1 MEGVRP
7 WHIVLFVAAA
17 IALGLGLFWQLRSGD
32 QIEKATTV
40 VIVDVATGDLYE
52 CDRPSGGGLLF
63 PLKNPETQKALML
76 PAEREGEVWKVSAR
90 YLPLAVSLAEKESG
104 EVALNKATG
113 QVKVKSPEPIKRK
126 LAEK

>member
-17 IALGLGLFWQLRSGD
+17 IALGFGFFWQLSSGEE
-32 QIEKATTV
+32 IEKATTV

-52 CDRPSGGGLLF
+52 CDRPSAGGLLF

-76 PAEREGEVWKVSAR
+76 PAEREGDVWKVSSR
-90 YLPLAVSLAEKESG
+90 YLPLAASLVAKETG
-104 EVALNKATG
+104 EVALDKATG
-113 QVKVKSPEPIKRK
+113 HVKVKSPEPVKRK

>member
-17 IALGLGLFWQLRSGD
+17 IALGLGLFWQLGSGD
-32 QIEKATTV
+32 EIEKATTV

-76 PAEREGEVWKVSAR
+76 PAEREGEVWKVSSR

-126 LAEK
+126 LTEK